1 MANRPQFFSIVSWL
15 LLLSNSARSTQ
26 AQPSWDDLRIFL
38 AVVAH
43 GSLNGAGRALGQ
55 SQPTV
60 ARRMRVLEDLLGVA
74 LFERGPNS
82 LTLTEAG
89 RASSKRRRRWRKR
102 PMRCLAS
109 PPASGRDSAAPVRI
123 TATMSMTMF
132 LSYHAAEFA

>member
-15 LLLSNSARSTQ
+15 LLLSTPPGPTH

-43 GSLNGAGRALGQ
+43 GSLNSAGRALGQ

-74 LFERGPNS
+74 LFERGR
-82 LTLTEAG
+82 T
-89 RASSKRRRRWRKR
+89 ASR
-102 PMRCLAS
+102 
-109 PPASGRDSAAPVRI
+109 
-123 TATMSMTMF
+123 
-132 LSYHAAEFA
+132 